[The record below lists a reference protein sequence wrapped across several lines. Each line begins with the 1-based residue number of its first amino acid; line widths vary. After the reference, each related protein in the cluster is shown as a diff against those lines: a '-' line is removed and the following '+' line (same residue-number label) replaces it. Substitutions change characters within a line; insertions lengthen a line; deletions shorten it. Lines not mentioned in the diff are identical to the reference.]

1 MKARSLI
8 FYIEPDR
15 LAEVVRV
22 LDEQIVPEYRELPNF
37 VGLVVLHAD
46 HVRREVL
53 CLSIWD
59 GDLDASEDAIARF
72 RRGMANVSGAPPPS
86 TPSTCFGSSQLSEVN
101 ASPLTPI
108 LRRLRC

>member
-1 MKARSLI
+1 MKARYLN

-37 VGLVVLHAD
+37 VGLVVLQAD
-46 HVRREVL
+46 HVRREVV

-59 GDLDASEDAIARF
+59 RDMEASEEAIARF
-72 RRGMANVSGAPPPS
+72 RKRITSVSGAS
-86 TPSTCFGSSQLSEVN
+86 AAMETFDVLRLVSSQRS
-101 ASPLTPI
+101 
-108 LRRLRC
+108 